1 MASKII
7 TDKIVSPE
15 EIAAIARRAK
25 QKNKTIAFTNGC
37 FDILHA
43 GHVNYLNAAADLA
56 DLLILG
62 LNSDAS
68 VKKIKGEKRP
78 VIHETHRAV
87 VLASLACIS
96 HIVIFDEPDPGSL
109 IKLIVPDILVKGE
122 DWNENEII
130 GADFVKQ
137 NGGGISRIPLEPDIS
152 TTAII
157 KKIRDTR

>member
-1 MASKII
+1 MGFDTI
-7 TDKIVSPE
+7 TDKIVSPG
-15 EIAAIARRAK
+15 EIAVVARRAK

-78 VIHETHRAV
+78 VIQDTHRAV

-96 HIVIFDEPDPGSL
+96 HIVIFDEPDPGAL

-130 GADFVKQ
+130 GADVVKQ
-137 NGGGISRIPLEPDIS
+137 NGGRVFRIPLAPDIS

-157 KKIRDTR
+157 KKILDTR